1 MRKILVAL
9 PLTMLLAAGMPLH
22 AGEPPAASNAA
33 AALPVPKERSVVTHH
48 TLTLDG
54 RRLRYTATAGNLLIR
69 NDKNQTIGSMFY
81 VAYTEDDV
89 KNSARRPLT
98 FLFNGGPGSSSVWL
112 HMGAFGPV
120 RVETAD
126 ARATPPAPYRIVPNR
141 YSLLDR
147 SDLVFIDA
155 MGTGFS
161 RLAGTGTPKDFYGT
175 DADIASFGKFIKRY
189 LSVNNRWN
197 SPKFLLGESYG
208 TTRAAG
214 LVDWLQQHGIA
225 CNGVILQSSYL
236 NAYVDFPGPPLS
248 LDLPYELYL
257 PTMAATAWYHDK
269 LPHKPAD
276 LAVFLQQVRRFALG
290 DYARALAQGDK
301 LSPVETQAIAQ
312 QLHNDTGL
320 PVKFLLEIRLR
331 VTPGRFEKELLRGED
346 RVTGRLDSRFLGFD
360 RDRVGERPGY
370 DPSDAAISGAFT
382 AAFNWY
388 LRNDLDYQTSRT
400 YLVTDYPVVGK
411 HWNNGQRLDG
421 QEWPLM
427 DVAENLRDA
436 MVKNPNLKVFS
447 ANGYFDFATPFFE
460 TEYDLDHMGLPAA
473 LRKNITYGYYESG
486 HMIYLHLPA
495 LAAYRTDL
503 ARFYDS
509 AAWQ

>member
-9 PLTMLLAAGMPLH
+9 LLAMLPTAGMSPY
-22 AGEPPAASNAA
+22 ADATVAKA
-33 AALPVPKERSVVTHH
+33 AALPVPEERSVVTHH

-54 RRLRYTATAGNLLIR
+54 RRLRYTATAGNLLLR
-69 NDKNQTIGSMFY
+69 NDKNQVIGSMFY
-81 VAYTEDDV
+81 VAYTADGV
-89 KNSARRPLT
+89 KNPVRRPLT
-98 FLFNGGPGSSSVWL
+98 FLFNGGPGSSSIWL

-126 ARATPPAPYRIVPNR
+126 AQATPPAPYRIVSNH

-161 RLAGTGTPKDFYGT
+161 RLAGAGAPKDFYGT
-175 DADIASFGKFIKRY
+175 DADIASFGKFIERY

-257 PTMAATAWYHDK
+257 PTMAATAWYHSK
-269 LPHKPAD
+269 LPHQPAD
-276 LAVFLQQVRRFALG
+276 LAAFLQQVRRFALG
-290 DYARALAQGDK
+290 DYARALDRGDR
-301 LSPVETQAIAQ
+301 LTPAETQTIAQ
-312 QLHNDTGL
+312 RLHDYTGL
-320 PVKFLLEIRLR
+320 PVKFLLETRLR
-331 VTPGRFEKELLRGED
+331 VTPGRFEKELLRADD
-346 RVTGRLDSRFLGFD
+346 RITGRLDARFLGFD
-360 RDRVGERPGY
+360 RDRVGERPSY

-388 LRNDLDYQTSRT
+388 LRNDLDYRTSRT
-400 YLVTDYPVVGK
+400 YLVTDYPAVGK

-436 MVKNPNLKVFS
+436 MMKNPNLKVFS

-486 HMIYLHLPA
+486 HMIYLHLAA
-495 LAAYRTDL
+495 LAAYRADL
-503 ARFYDS
+503 ARFYTS
-509 AAWQ
+509 ATRQ